1 MSARFYY
8 YPQPSGSFPVT
19 IDLEEELGE
28 LFSDFIV
35 DAVDGISMN
44 GSIQRSVG
52 RMGEIITIQ
61 RDRLLLGE
69 DIAYKFMA
77 LQNHLDRGFSCAFTA
92 DHTKAWAAPIHNY
105 LSAGT
110 KTLNVYANPF
120 IPFLGSVIPASNDY
134 VVVESAPP
142 AQLQEMH
149 KVDSVS
155 NLASTGGSLTVDD
168 RINFRYNRRAFV
180 RHYRTWPVLKR
191 MASDIGQNIITN
203 EGGRLFSLSLRLTPD
218 YDTLFAFHPDT
229 YDGVVNLGGLLSSA
243 PEASGTLPQGQGGSG
258 IDGVPKRFAGR
269 INALDHPEDYE
280 SDLPSDFGDGS
291 GIWDI

>member
-1 MSARFYY
+1 MSARFYF

-19 IDLEEELGE
+19 IDLEEDLGE
-28 LFSDFIV
+28 LFSDFFV

-61 RDRLLLGE
+61 RDRLKLGE
-69 DIAYKFMA
+69 DIAYKLMA
-77 LQNHLDRGFSCAFTA
+77 LQNHLDRGYSVAFTA

-105 LSAGT
+105 LGAGT
-110 KTLNVYANPF
+110 KTINVYANPF
-120 IPFLGSVIPASNDY
+120 IAFLGSVIPASDDF

-149 KVDSVS
+149 KIDSVS
-155 NLASTGGSLTVDD
+155 NLSSTGGSLTVDD
-168 RINFRYNRRAFV
+168 RINFQYNRRAFV

-191 MASDIGQNIITN
+191 PESDIGQNIITN

-229 YDGVVNLGGLLSSA
+229 YDGVVNLGGLLSTTPSA
-243 PEASGTLPQGQGGSG
+243 GTLPQGRGGSG
-258 IDGVPKRFAGR
+258 IDGVPKKFGDANE
-269 INALDHPEDYE
+269 IDHPEDHE
-280 SDLPSDFGDGS
+280 SDLPAVMSDGS